1 MISDAS
7 VAYFEEECALA
18 VDPLSFDVRDASGIV
33 PACQGM
39 CVVNI
44 RRQLWPAWTCRRAG
58 AAGCR
63 RFSTLSVL
71 MFSDVFEE
79 FLFHAL
85 FSAYWRNQYVFLRC
99 ILLIVRARLTYT
111 SYLDVDTSR

>member
-39 CVVNI
+39 CDMST
-44 RRQLWPAWTCRRAG
+44 R
-58 AAGCR
+58 GCGGVSS
-63 RFSTLSVL
+63 FLNALGV
-71 MFSDVFEE
+71 DVF
-79 FLFHAL
+79 
-85 FSAYWRNQYVFLRC
+85 
-99 ILLIVRARLTYT
+99 
-111 SYLDVDTSR
+111 